1 MGPRVVEDPDGPFDE
16 AALANRHHLV
26 VTTVNH
32 DDPLAFEDWL
42 GNAVMLRDLVGLA
55 PKERFHCAAPHVD
68 CCGRAKVNDG
78 GLGDRCVRTNDR
90 IRSGVAGSQEMS
102 TASPECKMTTG

>member
-1 MGPRVVEDPDGPFDE
+1 MGPRVVEDPYGSVNE
-16 AALANRHHLV
+16 AALADWHHLV
-26 VTTVNH
+26 VAAVNH
-32 DDPLAFEDWL
+32 DDPLTLEDGL
-42 GNAVMLRDLVGLA
+42 GDPVMLRDLVGLA